1 VRDNVLKLGLLAV
14 VMSLLDPCGA
24 YAAGLG
30 RLMLFSTLGQ
40 ALNAEVELLSV
51 QRGETITAKFAAPEV
66 YQEAGVQYNNALTGG
81 RVTVEKRP
89 NGQLYLKVTTPRP
102 IAEPFI
108 ELLIEINSENGR
120 VVRQYTAL
128 LDPPGYGRAAGEIPP
143 PAAAPPSTRAPAA
156 AAAEGPPVATPAP
169 PPPAIAATP
178 AAPSVPP
185 AQRPAAAGAKSY
197 GPIKPGETLGRIAR
211 SVRPEGVSVEQT
223 LIGLYRHNP
232 DAFINKNINL
242 VKSGKIL
249 RVPETEELAAV
260 PHRQAAQELR
270 LQVTNFESYSR
281 RVAERP
287 GAAPEAGGAASG
299 RVAARVAEPVGEA
312 PRDTVRVSRGEPDAK
327 AKGAA
332 KTGASTAD
340 RVRTLEEEA
349 LAREKALADAN
360 ARIAQLETIIKDSQ
374 RAVELKSSG
383 SAAAQKGADKAS
395 PPAERPSVVA
405 VAPPPAVQPPQ
416 PSAVD
421 KGMPPDAPKA
431 APPLAEA
438 AKGPD
443 AASYAALPKPEPA
456 PVSKAE
462 RPASPVAPPAS
473 EPSFLDTL
481 MSEPAYLVGAAGG
494 VLLLAALLMMM
505 ARRRRATDH
514 ATDPNE
520 RLVKIAPSLGSS
532 RAAAALP
539 LGAAATAA
547 AAPSPSKDAASP
559 EPLAAATEEVPS
571 PWPLQSPASPSM
583 RPSMPVADDDLDF
596 HAGTPPIPEKP
607 AEVERDMP
615 LKPYTPDYERPE
627 ERASDTILR
636 AAEQIAK
643 YEQPVAPEPAR
654 PVQPALQRTESRPME
669 PLMPDF
675 ALETPVPGMAVA
687 REARSPT
694 VQDGMEFDLEPL
706 PPIEAPMNAE
716 QVSSEPPASLDFKLD
731 LADFDI
737 DASAPAENVVRDDHW
752 YDVQQKFDLA
762 KAYEEMGDKD
772 GARDILQ
779 EVVSEGDPQ
788 QQAQANKLLA
798 SLG

>member
-1 VRDNVLKLGLLAV
+1 VRDNILKLGLLAM

-24 YAAGLG
+24 SAAGLG

-51 QRGETITAKFAAPEV
+51 QRGETITAKFASPEV

-89 NGQLYLKVTTPRP
+89 NGQLYLKATTPRP
-102 IAEPFI
+102 ISEPFI
-108 ELLIEINSENGR
+108 ELLVEINSENGR

-143 PAAAPPSTRAPAA
+143 PVAAPSTRPPVAA
-156 AAAEGPPVATPAP
+156 VPESAPVATPAP
-169 PPPAIAATP
+169 PPPAIAAAP
-178 AAPSVPP
+178 AAPYVPP
-185 AQRPAAAGAKSY
+185 AQRAAAAGAKSY

-281 RVAERP
+281 RVADRA
-287 GAAPEAGGAASG
+287 GAAPEEGSAASG
-299 RVAARVAEPVGEA
+299 RIAARVAEQVGEA
-312 PRDTVRVSRGEPDAK
+312 SRDTVRVSRGEPAAK

-332 KTGASTAD
+332 KPSTAD

-383 SAAAQKGADKAS
+383 SAAAQKGADKTS

-416 PSAVD
+416 PSAID
-421 KGMPPDAPKA
+421 KSVPPDTPKA

-443 AASYAALPKPEPA
+443 ASYEALPKPEPA
-456 PVSKAE
+456 PVPKAE

-481 MSEPAYLVGAAGG
+481 MSEPAYLAGAAGG
-494 VLLLAALLMMM
+494 VLLLAALVMMM
-505 ARRRRATDH
+505 ARRRRVTDH
-514 ATDPNE
+514 ASDPNE

-547 AAPSPSKDAASP
+547 AAASASKDAALP
-559 EPLAAATEEVPS
+559 EPLPAATEEVPS

-583 RPSMPVADDDLDF
+583 RPVADDDLDF
-596 HAGTPPIPEKP
+596 QAGTSHTTARP
-607 AEVERDMP
+607 AEIERDVP
-615 LKPYTPDYERPE
+615 LKPYVPDYQTAE
-627 ERASDTILR
+627 ERASETTLR
-636 AAEQIAK
+636 AAEPVSR
-643 YEQPVAPEPAR
+643 YERPAALEPAR
-654 PVQPALQRTESRPME
+654 PAQPVLERAESRPME

-687 REARSPT
+687 REVRSPT

-716 QVSSEPPASLDFKLD
+716 QVSSDPPASLDFKLD

-737 DASAPAENVVRDDHW
+737 DASASAENVVRDDHW

-779 EVVSEGDPQ
+779 EVLSEGDTQ
-788 QQAQANKLLA
+788 QQAQANKLLE